1 MDIRIQRAYDDPAPG
16 DGYRVLVDRV
26 WPRGRSKQ
34 QLALDA
40 WAKDLA
46 PSTALRQ
53 WFGHQPQRWDAFH
66 RCYRAELA
74 MAAAREQMRALRT
87 AAGHGPL
94 TLVYGARDET
104 HNQAVVLRE
113 ALRALARR

>member
-26 WPRGRSKQ
+26 WPRGRSRQ

-40 WAKDLA
+40 WARDLA

-53 WFGHQPQRWDAFH
+53 WFGHRPERWDAF
-66 RCYRAELA
+66 RSRYLAELA
-74 MAAAREQMRALRT
+74 ATSARAQLRALRT
-87 AAGHGPL
+87 AAGRGPL
-94 TLVYGARDET
+94 TLVYGARDALR
-104 HNQAVVLRE
+104 NQAVVLRE

>member
-1 MDIRIQRAYDDPAPG
+1 MDIRIRRAYDDPAPG

-26 WPRGRSKQ
+26 WPRGRSRQ

-53 WFGHQPQRWDAFH
+53 WFGHRTERWDAF
-66 RCYRAELA
+66 RRRYRTELA
-74 MAAAREQMRALRT
+74 AAVAQASMQALLA

>member
-1 MDIRIQRAYDDPAPG
+1 MDIRIRRAYDDPACG

-26 WPRGRSKQ
+26 WPRGRSRQ

-53 WFGHQPQRWDAFH
+53 WFGHRPERWDAF
-66 RCYRAELA
+66 RARYFTELA
-74 MAAAREQMRALRT
+74 ATSARAQLRALRT

-94 TLVYGARDET
+94 TLVYGARDT
-104 HNQAVVLRE
+104 MHNQAVVLRE
-113 ALRALARR
+113 ALRALGQR

>member
-34 QLALDA
+34 QLALDT

-53 WFGHQPQRWDAFH
+53 WFGHQPQRWDTFH
-66 RCYRAELA
+66 RRYRAELA

-94 TLVYGARDET
+94 TLIYGARDET